1 MISER
6 GPWDYTAQDGR
17 LLPGGHSVRGGG
29 VEVKLPGNGSRTR
42 AAILAALAVVVTACG
57 GGSSSSGVTDRSP
70 IKVGFLV
77 PLTGPVSGNAK
88 AEQQGFNLGLKDFGG
103 TVNGRPIQVSWA
115 DTQNDPTV
123 ALSQARQL
131 VEAQGV
137 DIVEGPLASNEIGA
151 VAPYLGAHGVPTDD
165 LAMCSSQQLDVYS
178 KFGVGFSSGWACS
191 QPSLMGG
198 QYAARDLHWK
208 HAAVIA
214 LDFSF
219 GWLNA
224 GGFTAAFRANGGT
237 VDRYFWNPITT
248 TDFGPYVSQ
257 IPQNVDGI
265 YVVESGQTAIRFT
278 DAFRQFGLKGK
289 IPVLGI
295 TQLTDYSALPAE
307 SPASVLGTQ
316 VNAQYCDGINTADN
330 TKFVDEYHTQYN
342 TYPGY
347 YSDAGYTKARLL
359 VAALK
364 KLNGVTKN
372 KKAVA
377 STMRSTPIVSSR
389 GPVRLSGAPAFAPI
403 QNVYICEVKQVGGVL
418 RNVPVKTYTAVKPWG
433 SLSQSV
439 WEAEFRKDSA
449 GRPA

>member
-1 MISER
+1 
-6 GPWDYTAQDGR
+6 
-17 LLPGGHSVRGGG
+17 
-29 VEVKLPGNGSRTR
+29 VKRPVSRSRTR
-42 AAILAALAVVVTACG
+42 WAVLAAFAVIVAACG
-57 GGSSSSGVTDRSP
+57 GGSTSGGTSDRSP
-70 IKVGFLV
+70 IKVGFMV

-88 AEQQGFNLGLKDFGG
+88 AEQQGFDLGLKDFGS
-103 TVNGRPIQVSWA
+103 TVNGRTIQVSYA

-123 ALSQARQL
+123 ALAQARQL
-131 VEAQGV
+131 VENQAV
-137 DIVEGPLASNEIGA
+137 DIMEGPLASNEIGA
-151 VAPYLGAHGVPTDD
+151 VAPYLGARGIPTDD
-165 LAMCSSQQLDVYS
+165 LAMCSSQQLDLYP

-208 HAAVIA
+208 HAVIVA

-224 GGFTAAFRANGGT
+224 GGFAAAFKANGGT
-237 VDRYFWNPITT
+237 VDKFIWNPITQ
-248 TDFGPYVSQ
+248 TDFAPVVSQ
-257 IPQNVDGI
+257 IPQNTEGV

-289 IPVLGI
+289 VPVIGI

-307 SPASVLGTQ
+307 SPASALGLQT
-316 VNAQYCDGINTADN
+316 NAQYCDGIATANN
-330 TKFVDEYHTQYN
+330 TKFVDEYHSQYN

-359 VAALK
+359 ITALK

-377 STMRSTPIVSSR
+377 SAMRSTPIVSSR

-403 QNVYICEVKQVGGVL
+403 QNIYMCEVKQVGGAL

-433 SLSQSV
+433 SLSQSA
-439 WEAEFRKDSA
+439 WEAEFRRDSN